1 MQEVQL
7 APAGLDRAICRL
19 AMKEP
24 PASLVI
30 EGLRAAWA
38 AAEEAAEG
46 AGHEVGLEDG
56 MRTLEEAWRCSV
68 VLRRS
73 K

>member
-56 MRTLEEAWRCSV
+56 MRTLEAWRCSV